1 MFSKSTLVGTLVGFV
16 YLFFS
21 GWFFYDYIAA
31 DFFSQHQLNS
41 TVNIAPDMNYIT
53 FGVLVQAYV
62 ISLIYSRWGR
72 GDYRAISGF
81 RMGALMG
88 VFVGLGMNMI
98 SLGTLALIDFEA
110 AVVDGVWSMVNF
122 GIAGALN
129 GWIFRGFN

>member
-41 TVNIAPDMNYIT
+41 TVD
-53 FGVLVQAYV
+53 
-62 ISLIYSRWGR
+62 IS
-72 GDYRAISGF
+72 
-81 RMGALMG
+81 
-88 VFVGLGMNMI
+88 
-98 SLGTLALIDFEA
+98 IDFEA

-122 GIAGALN
+122 GNAGALN
-129 GWIFRGFN
+129 SWIFKGFN

>member
-1 MFSKSTLVGTLVGFV
+1 MFSKSTLVGALVGFV

-21 GWFFYDYIAA
+21 GWFFYNFIAA
-31 DFFSQHQLNS
+31 DFFSQHQLNL
-41 TVNIAPDMNYIT
+41 TVDISPDMNYIT

-81 RMGALMG
+81 RMGALIG

-98 SLGTLALIDFEA
+98 SLGTSALIDFEA
-110 AVVDGVWSMVNF
+110 TVVDGVWRMVNF
-122 GIAGALN
+122 GIAGTLS
-129 GWIFRGFN
+129 GWIFRGFK

>member
-31 DFFSQHQLNS
+31 DFFSQHQLNL
-41 TVNIAPDMNYIT
+41 TVDIAPEMNYIT

-72 GDYRAISGF
+72 GGYCATSGF
-81 RMGALMG
+81 RMGALIG

-98 SLGTLALIDFEA
+98 SLGTSALIDFEA
-110 AVVDGVWSMVNF
+110 TVVDGVWSMVNF

-129 GWIFRGFN
+129 GWIFKWFN